1 MKLFQKLIAAPAI
14 ISLAS
19 GFAVNAAEINSTD
32 LSDYTNSNN
41 LVSLGDFKSDTL
53 FPGDWAYDSLK
64 DLTNSPKFN
73 GNSVTRL
80 EAAAELNNLIA
91 GGEGLMNGAAINR
104 LSDELGSELAIMKGR
119 VDGLEARVNG
129 IEAGSFSSTTSMD
142 GGAAFLIGTADGGSS
157 EAVTT
162 EYVWDI
168 DLDTSFT
175 GEDKLEVGIAAG
187 NSPGTDTGSV
197 LDFGEATADA
207 LKVID
212 INYTFPLGENL
223 TMKVGDSLKVS
234 KSFDNACAYSG
245 LTDELGHCGDHKAHQ
260 AGGDATVGAQYDFG
274 NGFTIGA
281 GISGEGGS
289 TDGLFNKQS
298 TDVYGANAAYSNENL
313 AISVAYATVESE
325 TQTDNGTKKDLLDSV
340 YWGVIG
346 SYTFDDPAPLSTI
359 SIGYGTGSV
368 DSNPAAGSANITTES
383 SSWFVGLGF
392 DEVGPGSV
400 GIAVG
405 TDGLIDDGTD
415 EDMLYEAYYS
425 FDINDGMS
433 QTVGVYYQENNAAG
447 SEDETGIVAL
457 TEFSF

>member
-14 ISLAS
+14 ISMAS

-32 LSDYTNSNN
+32 LSDYSNSSN

-91 GGEGLMNGAAINR
+91 GGEGLIHGATIDR
-104 LSDELGSELAIMKGR
+104 LSDELGSELAIIKGR

-129 IEAGSFSSTTSMD
+129 LEASSFSSTTTMD
-142 GGAAFLIGTADGGSS
+142 GGVDVLIGATDGGAS
-157 EAVTT
+157 EALQFQ
-162 EYVWDI
+162 YVWDI

-187 NSPGTDTGSV
+187 NASIETGGV
-197 LDFGEATADA
+197 LDFGEPTGDE

-212 INYTFPLGENL
+212 VNYTFPLGDNL
-223 TMKVGDSLKVS
+223 TMKVGDSLKIS
-234 KSFDNACAYSG
+234 KNFDNACAYDG

-260 AGGDATVGAQYDFG
+260 VGGDVSFGGQYDFG
-274 NGFTIGA
+274 NGFTFGA
-281 GISGEGGS
+281 GIAGAS
-289 TDGLFNKQS
+289 DGLLTKEDS
-298 TDVYGANAAYSNENL
+298 SAYGLNAAYSGDNYG
-313 AISVAYATVESE
+313 ISVAYAMVEAE
-325 TQTDNGTKKDLLDSV
+325 TATSGTKNDST

-346 SYTFDDPAPLSTI
+346 SYSFDDAPLSSV
-359 SIGYGTGSV
+359 SIGYGTG
-368 DSNPAAGSANITTES
+368 DTEGSSTNS
-383 SSWFVGLGF
+383 SSWFAGLMF
-392 DEVGPGSV
+392 DEVGPGKV
-400 GIAVG
+400 GLAVG
-405 TDGLIDDGTD
+405 TDGLHASNAT

-425 FDINDGMS
+425 YDINDGMS
-433 QTVGVYYQENNAAG
+433 QTLGVYYQENNSG
-447 SEDETGIVAL
+447 TDETGVVAV
-457 TEFSF
+457 TSFSF